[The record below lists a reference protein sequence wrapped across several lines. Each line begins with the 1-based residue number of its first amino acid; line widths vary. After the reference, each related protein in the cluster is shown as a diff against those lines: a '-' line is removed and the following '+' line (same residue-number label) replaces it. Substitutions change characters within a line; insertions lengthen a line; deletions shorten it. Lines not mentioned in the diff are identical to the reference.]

1 MIDSP
6 NSSDK
11 PCRLLYLVGQL
22 GLGGLELQL
31 FYLLQAIDRQRY
43 KPMVVVWNYR
53 EQDPYVPEIRAL
65 GVPVLPLEN
74 HRPRSEK
81 LMAFRRLVFQFRPEV
96 VHSYCFFTNWAAW
109 WGTVGSAALAIGSI
123 RNNFTVDRQDAGL
136 VLGRICARW
145 PRIQICNSSA
155 AKQRAQSCFTPF
167 KPKIMHVVRNGLALT
182 RFIPKLYPRNACL
195 LAVGNLYARKRWD
208 RLVRIVS
215 LLSARGAQ
223 FHVRHVGDGPLRGEL
238 EGLAKHLGVN
248 HLVQFL
254 GPRKDIPELLADSDF
269 LVHTAD
275 DEGCPN
281 VVMEAMACG
290 RAVVAM
296 DAGDI
301 PLLIEDEKTGFV
313 VRRGDEARF
322 SDRVIELL
330 SSHDM
335 CVRMGAAGRAKAERE
350 FRLERLVSETLSVYK
365 AAGWRDA

>member
-123 RNNFTVDRQDAGL
+123 RNNFTVDRQDAVSSRL
-136 VLGRICARW
+136 NLCPMAS
-145 PRIQICNSSA
+145 NSD
-155 AKQRAQSCFTPF
+155 
-167 KPKIMHVVRNGLALT
+167 L
-182 RFIPKLYPRNACL
+182 
-195 LAVGNLYARKRWD
+195 
-208 RLVRIVS
+208 
-215 LLSARGAQ
+215 
-223 FHVRHVGDGPLRGEL
+223 
-238 EGLAKHLGVN
+238 
-248 HLVQFL
+248 
-254 GPRKDIPELLADSDF
+254 
-269 LVHTAD
+269 
-275 DEGCPN
+275 
-281 VVMEAMACG
+281 
-290 RAVVAM
+290 
-296 DAGDI
+296 
-301 PLLIEDEKTGFV
+301 
-313 VRRGDEARF
+313 
-322 SDRVIELL
+322 
-330 SSHDM
+330 
-335 CVRMGAAGRAKAERE
+335 
-350 FRLERLVSETLSVYK
+350 
-365 AAGWRDA
+365 